1 MQLLFYCPKFLLVPR
16 SLSKELL
23 QYRDW
28 SLHRIIFLCS
38 QTSIK
43 SLPPFAAEI
52 TTALYSCCSSL
63 SSAITFLYK
72 YAALKNPTD
81 TQRPPIKYLFI
92 ETLHRAQGAYPAC
105 YCLIWQKSMES
116 YCHFTQSGPKSEKC
130 LNMDAFGFITLH
142 CLICLHYSNTPAKGN
157 VLLVLLRKWVVMY

>member
-81 TQRPPIKYLFI
+81 TQRPPIKIPVYRN
-92 ETLHRAQGAYPAC
+92 TTQGSR
-105 YCLIWQKSMES
+105 CLSCMLLPHLTEINGKLLPFHTIWSK
-116 YCHFTQSGPKSEKC
+116 
-130 LNMDAFGFITLH
+130 
-142 CLICLHYSNTPAKGN
+142 
-157 VLLVLLRKWVVMY
+157 V